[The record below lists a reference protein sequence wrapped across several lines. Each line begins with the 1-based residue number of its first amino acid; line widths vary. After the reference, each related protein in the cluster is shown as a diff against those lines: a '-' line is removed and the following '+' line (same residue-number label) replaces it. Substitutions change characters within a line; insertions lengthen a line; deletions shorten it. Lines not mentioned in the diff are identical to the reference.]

1 MPGGAEDHEPV
12 RQNREYAPNPK
23 KPESPRNPKAAE
35 DTADGEIP
43 GEQEN
48 PRERNPQKEI
58 YAFFDFK
65 WTLEAISNLVD
76 NAIKYT
82 PNGGN
87 IRISVREYEL
97 FVRVDI
103 ADTGIGMTEEETAKI
118 FTRFYRSPRTA
129 EEPGVGIGLYLC
141 REIIS
146 TEGGYIKVSSEPEKG
161 SVFSVFLPKQT
172 ANLSKL

>member
-1 MPGGAEDHEPV
+1 M
-12 RQNREYAPNPK
+12 
-23 KPESPRNPKAAE
+23 
-35 DTADGEIP
+35 
-43 GEQEN
+43 
-48 PRERNPQKEI
+48 
-58 YAFFDFK
+58 
-65 WTLEAISNLVD
+65 D

-146 TEGGYIKVSSEPEKG
+146 MEGGYIKVSSEPEKG
-161 SVFSVFLPKQT
+161 SVFSVFLPSRQQICQNCKISDRFQKESAITIVCARET
-172 ANLSKL
+172 AHTIFNATGGFYMGILETKDLKNITAAATLE

>member
-1 MPGGAEDHEPV
+1 M
-12 RQNREYAPNPK
+12 
-23 KPESPRNPKAAE
+23 
-35 DTADGEIP
+35 
-43 GEQEN
+43 
-48 PRERNPQKEI
+48 
-58 YAFFDFK
+58 
-65 WTLEAISNLVD
+65 
-76 NAIKYT
+76 
-82 PNGGN
+82 
-87 IRISVREYEL
+87 SVREYEL